1 MSENLPNDPLV
12 TLLDRLVENNA
23 ALVGAVEEI
32 ALWIDR
38 QNDPQTLAQ
47 IQQHLGA
54 IRANASVVQE
64 TLGELADRAALRH
77 EEDNED

>member
-1 MSENLPNDPLV
+1 MSENLPDDPLV

-23 ALVGAVEEI
+23 ALVGAVQTI

-47 IQQHLGA
+47 IQQHLGT
-54 IRANASVVQE
+54 IRANAPVVQE
-64 TLGELADRAALRH
+64 TLAELGARAALRH
-77 EEDNED
+77 EQDNED